1 MIEKDNTINN
11 SKNITERIINIVE
24 YIKFT
29 YKIKTNTALA
39 KIIEVPQP
47 NLSAILNGVEK
58 YQTEGF
64 FNKIIDKYPIINKNW
79 IETGQGNMLNDQTE
93 AEEIEVEEV
102 EKLPIKKIPFFDVD
116 FYSGFTKIFN
126 DQTVAPS
133 YYFYLPEFH
142 NAQFA
147 IKNSGKSMS
156 KELGNDDILGLREV
170 PEWKT
175 YFPQGEIY
183 AVVTTND
190 LRTIKKVRRDKE
202 NKNLV
207 LIPKPLDEDK
217 FDYPDYEEVPISMVT
232 ALFQVVASTH
242 SKKLAL

>member
-1 MIEKDNTINN
+1 M
-11 SKNITERIINIVE
+11 NIIDL
-24 YIKFT
+24 K
-29 YKIKTNTALA
+29 KIRKIFKISREDMA
-39 KIIEVPQP
+39 K
-47 NLSAILNGVEK
+47 NLSISLETLNNWEYRTKEIPEDKLNSIK
-58 YQTEGF
+58 YVYKTY
-64 FNKIIDKYPIINKNW
+64 FNSND
-79 IETGQGNMLNDQTE
+79 IEN
-93 AEEIEVEEV
+93 EEIQELDTDEIGQ
-102 EKLPIKKIPFFDVD
+102 LPIKKIPFFDVD

-126 DQTVAPS
+126 DQTITPS

-170 PEWKT
+170 PEWQN

>member
-1 MIEKDNTINN
+1 MKVSRESMANDLSISLETLNNWEYRTKEIPEDKINSIKYVYKTYFDSN
-11 SKNITERIINIVE
+11 SNDEYVE
-24 YIKFT
+24 
-29 YKIKTNTALA
+29 
-39 KIIEVPQP
+39 
-47 NLSAILNGVEK
+47 VE
-58 YQTEGF
+58 T
-64 FNKIIDKYPIINKNW
+64 
-79 IETGQGNMLNDQTE
+79 
-93 AEEIEVEEV
+93 EEV
-102 EKLPIKKIPFFDVD
+102 ENLPIKKIPFYDVD

-170 PEWKT
+170 PEWQT

-190 LRTIKKVRRDKE
+190 LRTIKKVRRDKD

-217 FDYPDYEEVPISMVT
+217 FDYPEYEEVPISMVT

>member
-1 MIEKDNTINN
+1 MNIIDL
-11 SKNITERIINIVE
+11 KNIRKKLKVSRESMANDLSISLETLNNWEYRTKEIPEDKINSIKYVYKTYFDSNSNDEYVE
-24 YIKFT
+24 
-29 YKIKTNTALA
+29 
-39 KIIEVPQP
+39 
-47 NLSAILNGVEK
+47 VE
-58 YQTEGF
+58 T
-64 FNKIIDKYPIINKNW
+64 
-79 IETGQGNMLNDQTE
+79 
-93 AEEIEVEEV
+93 EEV
-102 EKLPIKKIPFFDVD
+102 ENLPIKKIPFYDVD

-170 PEWKT
+170 PEWQT

-190 LRTIKKVRRDKE
+190 LRTIKKVRRDKD

-217 FDYPDYEEVPISMVT
+217 FDYPEYEEVPISMVT

>member
-1 MIEKDNTINN
+1 MNIIEL
-11 SKNITERIINIVE
+11 KNIRKKLKISREDMANELSISLETLNNWEYRTKEIPEDKINSIKYVYKTYFDCGSNDE
-24 YIKFT
+24 Y
-29 YKIKTNTALA
+29 
-39 KIIEVPQP
+39 
-47 NLSAILNGVEK
+47 
-58 YQTEGF
+58 
-64 FNKIIDKYPIINKNW
+64 
-79 IETGQGNMLNDQTE
+79 
-93 AEEIEVEEV
+93 IEVETEEV
-102 EKLPIKKIPFFDVD
+102 ESLPIKKIPFYDVD

-170 PEWKT
+170 PEWQT

-190 LRTIKKVRRDKE
+190 LRTIKKVRRDKD
-202 NKNLV
+202 NKYLV

-217 FDYPDYEEVPISMVT
+217 FDYPEYEEVPISMVT

>member
-1 MIEKDNTINN
+1 M
-11 SKNITERIINIVE
+11 
-24 YIKFT
+24 
-29 YKIKTNTALA
+29 A
-39 KIIEVPQP
+39 K
-47 NLSAILNGVEK
+47 NLSISLETLNNWEYRTKEIPEDKLNSIK
-58 YQTEGF
+58 YVYKTY
-64 FNKIIDKYPIINKNW
+64 FNSND
-79 IETGQGNMLNDQTE
+79 IEN
-93 AEEIEVEEV
+93 EEIQELDTDEIGQ
-102 EKLPIKKIPFFDVD
+102 LPIKKIPFFDVD

-126 DQTVAPS
+126 DQTITPS

-170 PEWKT
+170 PEWQN

>member
-1 MIEKDNTINN
+1 MKEKENTINN
-11 SKNITERIINIVE
+11 SNNITERIINIVE

-39 KIIEVPQP
+39 KIIEIPQP

-64 FNKIIDKYPIINKNW
+64 FNKIVDKYPIINKNW
-79 IETGQGNMLNDQTE
+79 IETGQGNMLNNQTE
-93 AEEIEVEEV
+93 IEELETEEIG
-102 EKLPIKKIPFFDVD
+102 KLPIKKIPFFDVD

>member
-1 MIEKDNTINN
+1 MPVNQELK
-11 SKNITERIINIVE
+11 SIISE
-24 YIKFT
+24 IKFKNKLTQAQISDSIGVKST
-29 YKIKTNTALA
+29 YLSDVINGR
-39 KIIEVPQP
+39 VPV
-47 NLSAILNGVEK
+47 SDSILN
-58 YQTEGF
+58 
-64 FNKIIDKYPIINKNW
+64 KIYEVYSYTKPETSEN
-79 IETGQGNMLNDQTE
+79 IEI
-93 AEEIEVEEV
+93 EELEVEEI

-126 DQTVAPS
+126 NQTISPS

-170 PEWKT
+170 PEWQN

-190 LRTIKKVRRDKE
+190 LRTIKKVRRDKN

>member
-1 MIEKDNTINN
+1 MKKKENTLHNVN
-11 SKNITERIINIVE
+11 EITETSKRFLHVLKTKDYSGYKLEKENSGITSSQISH
-24 YIKFT
+24 IKSGR
-29 YKIKTNTALA
+29 N
-39 KIIEVPQP
+39 QP
-47 NLSAILNGVEK
+47 STDL
-58 YQTEGF
+58 
-64 FNKIIDKYPIINKNW
+64 IDKLLLFFPDINRVW
-79 IETGQGNMLNDQTE
+79 LLTGEGSMLNNNDE
-93 AEEIEVEEV
+93 YVEIEVDNIEN
-102 EKLPIKKIPFFDVD
+102 LPIKKIPFYDVD

-170 PEWKT
+170 PEWQT

-190 LRTIKKVRRDKE
+190 LRTIKKVRRDKD

-207 LIPKPLDEDK
+207 LIPKPLDVDK
-217 FDYPDYEEVPISMVT
+217 FDYPEYEEVPISMVT

>member
-1 MIEKDNTINN
+1 MSLNN
-11 SKNITERIINIVE
+11 
-24 YIKFT
+24 YILL
-29 YKIKTNTALA
+29 YMN
-39 KIIEVPQP
+39 
-47 NLSAILNGVEK
+47 
-58 YQTEGF
+58 
-64 FNKIIDKYPIINKNW
+64 IIDLKKIRKIFKISREDMAKDLSISLETLNNWEYRTKEIPEDKLNSIKYVYKTYFNSND
-79 IETGQGNMLNDQTE
+79 IENEELQELDTDEIGQ
-93 AEEIEVEEV
+93 
-102 EKLPIKKIPFFDVD
+102 LPIKKIPFFDVD

-126 DQTVAPS
+126 DQTVTPS

-170 PEWKT
+170 PEWQN

-190 LRTIKKVRRDKE
+190 LRTIKKVRRDKN

>member
-1 MIEKDNTINN
+1 MFYKHIFIQFIYIYLIMNIIDL
-11 SKNITERIINIVE
+11 KNIRKNLKISREDMANELSISLETLNNWEYRTKEIPEDKINSIKYVYKTYFNSDSNDE
-24 YIKFT
+24 YIEF
-29 YKIKTNTALA
+29 
-39 KIIEVPQP
+39 
-47 NLSAILNGVEK
+47 
-58 YQTEGF
+58 
-64 FNKIIDKYPIINKNW
+64 
-79 IETGQGNMLNDQTE
+79 ET
-93 AEEIEVEEV
+93 EEV
-102 EKLPIKKIPFFDVD
+102 ENLPIKKIPFYDVD

-170 PEWKT
+170 PEWQT

-190 LRTIKKVRRDKE
+190 LRTIKKVRRDKN

-217 FDYPDYEEVPISMVT
+217 FDYPEFEEVPISMVT

>member
-1 MIEKDNTINN
+1 MKEKDNTINN
-11 SKNITERIINIVE
+11 SINITERIINIVE

-39 KIIEVPQP
+39 KIIEIPQP

-64 FNKIIDKYPIINKNW
+64 FNKLVDKYPIINKKW
-79 IETGQGNMLNDQTE
+79 IETGQGNMLNDQTDV
-93 AEEIEVEEV
+93 EELEVEEI
-102 EKLPIKKIPFFDVD
+102 EKLPIKKIPFYDVD

-126 DQTVAPS
+126 DQTITPS

-170 PEWKT
+170 PEWQN

-183 AVVTTND
+183 AVVTSND

>member
-1 MIEKDNTINN
+1 MSLNN
-11 SKNITERIINIVE
+11 YILLYMNIIDL
-24 YIKFT
+24 K
-29 YKIKTNTALA
+29 KIRKIFKISREDMA
-39 KIIEVPQP
+39 K
-47 NLSAILNGVEK
+47 NLSISLETLNNWEYRTKEIPEDKLNSIK
-58 YQTEGF
+58 YVYKTY
-64 FNKIIDKYPIINKNW
+64 FNSND
-79 IETGQGNMLNDQTE
+79 IEN
-93 AEEIEVEEV
+93 EEIQELDTDEIGQ
-102 EKLPIKKIPFFDVD
+102 LPIKKIPFFDVD

-126 DQTVAPS
+126 DQTITPS

-170 PEWKT
+170 PEWQN

>member
-1 MIEKDNTINN
+1 MN
-11 SKNITERIINIVE
+11 
-24 YIKFT
+24 
-29 YKIKTNTALA
+29 
-39 KIIEVPQP
+39 IIELKKIRKKLKISREDMA
-47 NLSAILNGVEK
+47 NDLSISLETLNNWEYRTKEIPEDKSNSIK
-58 YQTEGF
+58 YVYKTYFNSTTE
-64 FNKIIDKYPIINKNW
+64 DEYV
-79 IETGQGNMLNDQTE
+79 
-93 AEEIEVEEV
+93 EIEVDNIEN
-102 EKLPIKKIPFFDVD
+102 LPIKKIPFYDVD

-156 KELGNDDILGLREV
+156 KELGNDDILGLREI
-170 PEWKT
+170 PEWQT

-190 LRTIKKVRRDKE
+190 LRTIKKVRRDKD

-207 LIPKPLDEDK
+207 LIPKPLDVDK
-217 FDYPDYEEVPISMVT
+217 FDYPEYEEVPISMVT

>member
-1 MIEKDNTINN
+1 MKEKENTMFYSN
-11 SKNITERIINIVE
+11 NITERLNNVVN
-24 YIKFT
+24 YIMFK
-29 YKIKTNTALA
+29 YKIKTKTAFSKL
-39 KIIEVPQP
+39 IDISQP
-47 NLSAILNGVEK
+47 NLSAALNGSEK
-58 YQTEGF
+58 YQTEGLYR
-64 FNKIIDKYPIINKNW
+64 KINNVYSEINYNW
-79 IETGQGNMLNDQTE
+79 LLTGEGSMLNNSDE
-93 AEEIEVEEV
+93 YVEVETE
-102 EKLPIKKIPFFDVD
+102 ELENLPIKKIPFYDVD

-126 DQTVAPS
+126 DQTIAPS

-170 PEWKT
+170 PEWQT

-217 FDYPDYEEVPISMVT
+217 FDYPEYEEVPITMVT
-232 ALFQVVASTH
+232 ALFQVVASTN

>member
-1 MIEKDNTINN
+1 MSINQDFK
-11 SKNITERIINIVE
+11 SVISE
-24 YIKFT
+24 IKF
-29 YKIKTNTALA
+29 K
-39 KIIEVPQP
+39 
-47 NLSAILNGVEK
+47 
-58 YQTEGF
+58 
-64 FNKIIDKYPIINKNW
+64 NKITQAQIADAIGVKSTYLSDAINGRVPVSDSLLNKIYEVYSYLK
-79 IETGQGNMLNDQTE
+79 IENNEYVEVET
-93 AEEIEVEEV
+93 EEIEN
-102 EKLPIKKIPFFDVD
+102 LPIKKIPFYDVD

-126 DQTVAPS
+126 DQTIAPS

-170 PEWKT
+170 PEWQT

-190 LRTIKKVRRDKE
+190 LRTIKKVRRDKD

-217 FDYPDYEEVPISMVT
+217 FDYPEYEEVPILMVT

>member
-1 MIEKDNTINN
+1 MNIIEL
-11 SKNITERIINIVE
+11 KNIRKKLKISREDMANELSISLETLNNWEYRTKEIPEDKINSIKYVYKTYFDCGSNDEYVE
-24 YIKFT
+24 
-29 YKIKTNTALA
+29 
-39 KIIEVPQP
+39 
-47 NLSAILNGVEK
+47 VE
-58 YQTEGF
+58 T
-64 FNKIIDKYPIINKNW
+64 
-79 IETGQGNMLNDQTE
+79 
-93 AEEIEVEEV
+93 EEV
-102 EKLPIKKIPFFDVD
+102 ESLPIKKIPFYDVD

-170 PEWKT
+170 PEWQT

-190 LRTIKKVRRDKE
+190 LRTIKKVRRDKD
-202 NKNLV
+202 NKYLV

-217 FDYPDYEEVPISMVT
+217 FDYPEYEEVPISMVT

>member
-1 MIEKDNTINN
+1 MN
-11 SKNITERIINIVE
+11 
-24 YIKFT
+24 
-29 YKIKTNTALA
+29 
-39 KIIEVPQP
+39 IIELKKIRKKLKISREDMA
-47 NLSAILNGVEK
+47 NDLSISLETLNNWEYRTKEIPEDKSNSIK
-58 YQTEGF
+58 YVYKTYFNSTTE
-64 FNKIIDKYPIINKNW
+64 DEYV
-79 IETGQGNMLNDQTE
+79 
-93 AEEIEVEEV
+93 EIEVDNIEN
-102 EKLPIKKIPFFDVD
+102 LPIKKIPFYDVD

-170 PEWKT
+170 PEWQT

-190 LRTIKKVRRDKE
+190 LRTIKKVRRDKD

-207 LIPKPLDEDK
+207 LIPKPLDVDK
-217 FDYPDYEEVPISMVT
+217 FDYPEFEEVPISMVT

>member
-1 MIEKDNTINN
+1 MNIIEL
-11 SKNITERIINIVE
+11 KNIRKKLNISREDMANDLSLSLETLNNWEYRTKEIPEDKINSIKYVYKTYFNSNSNDEYVE
-24 YIKFT
+24 
-29 YKIKTNTALA
+29 
-39 KIIEVPQP
+39 
-47 NLSAILNGVEK
+47 VE
-58 YQTEGF
+58 T
-64 FNKIIDKYPIINKNW
+64 
-79 IETGQGNMLNDQTE
+79 
-93 AEEIEVEEV
+93 EEV
-102 EKLPIKKIPFFDVD
+102 ENLPIKKIPFYDVD

-170 PEWKT
+170 PEWQT

-190 LRTIKKVRRDKE
+190 LRTIKKVRRDKD

-217 FDYPDYEEVPISMVT
+217 FDYPEYEEVPISMVT

>member
-1 MIEKDNTINN
+1 MNIIEL
-11 SKNITERIINIVE
+11 KNIRKKLKISREDMANDLSISLETLNNWEYRTKEIPEDKINSIKYVYKTYFDCGSNDE
-24 YIKFT
+24 Y
-29 YKIKTNTALA
+29 
-39 KIIEVPQP
+39 
-47 NLSAILNGVEK
+47 
-58 YQTEGF
+58 
-64 FNKIIDKYPIINKNW
+64 
-79 IETGQGNMLNDQTE
+79 
-93 AEEIEVEEV
+93 IEVETEEV
-102 EKLPIKKIPFFDVD
+102 ESLPIKKIPFYDVD

-170 PEWKT
+170 PEWQT

-190 LRTIKKVRRDKE
+190 LRTIKKVRRDKD
-202 NKNLV
+202 NKYLV

-217 FDYPDYEEVPISMVT
+217 FDYPEYEEVPISMVT

>member
-1 MIEKDNTINN
+1 MNIIEL
-11 SKNITERIINIVE
+11 KNIRKKLKISREDMANDLSISLETLNNWEYRTKEIPEDKINSIKYVYKTYFDCGSNDEYVE
-24 YIKFT
+24 
-29 YKIKTNTALA
+29 
-39 KIIEVPQP
+39 
-47 NLSAILNGVEK
+47 VE
-58 YQTEGF
+58 T
-64 FNKIIDKYPIINKNW
+64 
-79 IETGQGNMLNDQTE
+79 
-93 AEEIEVEEV
+93 EEV
-102 EKLPIKKIPFFDVD
+102 ESLPIKKIPFYDVD

-170 PEWKT
+170 PEWQT

-190 LRTIKKVRRDKE
+190 LRTIKKVRRDKD
-202 NKNLV
+202 NKYLV

-217 FDYPDYEEVPISMVT
+217 FDYPEYEEVPISMVT

>member
-1 MIEKDNTINN
+1 MN
-11 SKNITERIINIVE
+11 
-24 YIKFT
+24 
-29 YKIKTNTALA
+29 
-39 KIIEVPQP
+39 
-47 NLSAILNGVEK
+47 
-58 YQTEGF
+58 
-64 FNKIIDKYPIINKNW
+64 IIDLKKIRKIFKISREDMAKDLSISLETLNNWEYRTKEIPEDKLNSIKYVYKTYFNSND
-79 IETGQGNMLNDQTE
+79 IENEELQELDTDEIGQ
-93 AEEIEVEEV
+93 
-102 EKLPIKKIPFFDVD
+102 LPIKKIPFFDVD

-126 DQTVAPS
+126 DQTVTPS

-170 PEWKT
+170 PEWQN

-190 LRTIKKVRRDKE
+190 LRTIKKVRRDKN